1 MATPPVGPLQNTRTL
16 PFSRKQ
22 FAAGAI
28 KGIQSHGAHSAK
40 TDEMGKVEAFGGKLI
55 RHITRMSTCVYEN
68 KMSSVYS
75 LYNCKA
81 DITSI
86 KMKNQSP

>member
-1 MATPPVGPLQNTRTL
+1 MVTPPVGPLQNTRTR

-55 RHITRMSTCVYEN
+55 CRIAREYMRTESPQYIQTDITYYFFV
-68 KMSSVYS
+68 
-75 LYNCKA
+75 A
-81 DITSI
+81 DITFI
-86 KMKNQSP
+86 